1 MALVALR
8 KHFLVTS
15 KNFAALSNLQRAT
28 LRMLNVNKNSAKVS
42 KRQSADLLRW
52 RWRRR
57 RRRAATSLL
66 TCVADVKFSAEF
78 EEDYALTTEREGDGD
93 GVAVCRANVR
103 PLILYKCRHR
113 LLIFWPGQKVFVYT
127 LTHTHTHMVNGVVNW
142 PLLEHKRQPWIL
154 L

>member
-8 KHFLVTS
+8 MHFLVTS

-42 KRQSADLLRW
+42 KRQSADLLW
-52 RWRRR
+52 WR

-78 EEDYALTTEREGDGD
+78 EEDYALTTEREGDG
-93 GVAVCRANVR
+93 VEVCRANVR
-103 PLILYKCRHR
+103 PLILYKCRRR

-127 LTHTHTHMVNGVVNW
+127 HRHTHTRMVNGVVNW

>member
-8 KHFLVTS
+8 MHFLVTI

-52 RWRRR
+52 RRWRRR
-57 RRRAATSLL
+57 TATSLL

-78 EEDYALTTEREGDGD
+78 EEDYALATEREGDGD

-103 PLILYKCRHR
+103 PLIVYKCRRR

-127 LTHTHTHMVNGVVNW
+127 HRHTHTRMVNGVVNW